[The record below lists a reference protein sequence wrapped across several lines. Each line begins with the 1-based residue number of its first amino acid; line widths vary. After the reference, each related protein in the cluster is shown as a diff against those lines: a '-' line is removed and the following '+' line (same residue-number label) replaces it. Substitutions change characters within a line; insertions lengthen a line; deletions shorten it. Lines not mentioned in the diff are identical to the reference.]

1 MHPTKAS
8 ENIFIKYILGS
19 NRQKN
24 FTHTVY
30 FVETKFNVVSNVLV
44 NSFSLVKKNRKI
56 CR

>member
-24 FTHTVY
+24 FTHAVY
-30 FVETKFNVVSNVLV
+30 FMETKFNVVSNVLV